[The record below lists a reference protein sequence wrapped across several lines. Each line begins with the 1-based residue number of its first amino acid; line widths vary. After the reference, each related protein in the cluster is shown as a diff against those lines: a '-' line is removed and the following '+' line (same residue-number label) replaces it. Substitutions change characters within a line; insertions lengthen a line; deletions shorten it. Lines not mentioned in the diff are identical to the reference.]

1 MSNSDLK
8 EVLKEVKLVRKKI
21 ERLEKLV
28 EERLVGCE
36 APQEDEVEA
45 IKEYKA
51 AKKNK
56 TLDLVPLKNA
66 AKGTWQ
72 LPEPLV
78 FIERKAQKQLK
89 KLPEDAQNRINEAL
103 YILQDDGFSI
113 KLDIKKLQGYQ
124 KHYRIRVGK
133 QRILFELSADK
144 TIVVYAIL
152 PRETAY
158 K

>member
-36 APQEDEVEA
+36 ASREDEVEA
-45 IKEYKA
+45 IKEYEA

-66 AKGTWQ
+66 AKGT
-72 LPEPLV
+72 
-78 FIERKAQKQLK
+78 
-89 KLPEDAQNRINEAL
+89 
-103 YILQDDGFSI
+103 
-113 KLDIKKLQGYQ
+113 
-124 KHYRIRVGK
+124 
-133 QRILFELSADK
+133 
-144 TIVVYAIL
+144 
-152 PRETAY
+152 
-158 K
+158 